1 MTGDHKES
9 PYIGSG
15 YDDFLAD
22 EDIRAEVEA
31 LVLKKTASLQLQE
44 ILGSDHVS
52 KSQLVIRM
60 KTSRTSVN
68 RMLDPAKPSFTVA
81 SKK

>member
-1 MTGDHKES
+1 MTGDHKEN
-9 PYIGSG
+9 PHIGSG
-15 YDDFLAD
+15 YGDFLAD

-68 RMLDPAKPSFTVA
+68 RMLDPAKPSLTVA